1 MTYLGLAFGL
11 LSQPPPTANRSGAR
25 RRRSGL
31 DRVRTATVAI
41 GLRPTT
47 NLLRARL
54 LDPARSGRAVVV
66 KSSAPPPFQRGMAK
80 NRI

>member
-47 NLLRARL
+47 NLLRAL
-54 LDPARSGRAVVV
+54 RAVVV